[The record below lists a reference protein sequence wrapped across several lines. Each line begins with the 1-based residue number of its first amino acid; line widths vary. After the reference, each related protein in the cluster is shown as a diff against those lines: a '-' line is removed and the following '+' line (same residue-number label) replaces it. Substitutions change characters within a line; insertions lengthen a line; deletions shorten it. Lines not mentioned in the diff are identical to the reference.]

1 MVAKTGLV
9 SLTLFLSACSYL
21 PFSPVPKVSR
31 AGLETQW
38 AKPTHDEQFTEHR
51 KINRM
56 TPVLVGEKH
65 ILQGNNLE
73 DLVLMN
79 RTIPFVEWKRT
90 FEGGV
95 EAGAVTFKD
104 RIYVTTNDSTVQAL
118 DVKTGHT
125 IWSFSTSTEN
135 VSAPVLD
142 TSSGLLYFQNAQ
154 NIVFCLDAQN
164 GRQVWI
170 YSKPDNSLLTIRGA
184 ATPTVHNGVVYV
196 GFSEGSFAAL
206 NASNGQVLWEN
217 QLNRNKRFKDVDAQA
232 VPYKNMIIVSGY
244 DDRIYALNA
253 QTGQLVW
260 NYPAGSYS
268 AVTIVGSDLYASTT
282 DSKIVRLKADTGE
295 VVWSQGGVKGLATSS
310 VVYKDFL
317 IYGESQGSLNVIDR
331 NNGKKLA
338 HFEPGRGIFSR
349 PLFDQND
356 MSIYF
361 ISGEANLY
369 KMKLKLNP
377 TKPFDYIP

>member
-1 MVAKTGLV
+1 MVTKTGLLSFV
-9 SLTLFLSACSYL
+9 FLLSACST
-21 PFSPVPKVSR
+21 FGPVPHVSR

-38 AKPTHDEQFTEHR
+38 TKPTHDENFIEHR

-56 TPVLVGEKH
+56 TPVLVGDKYV
-65 ILQGNNLE
+65 LQGNNIE
-73 DLVLMN
+73 DLVLIN
-79 RTIPFVEWKRT
+79 RNIPIVEWKRT
-90 FEGGV
+90 FEGGI
-95 EAGAVTFKD
+95 EAGAVAFKD

-118 DVKTGHT
+118 DVKTGNT
-125 IWSFSTSTEN
+125 VWSFSTSTEN

-142 TSSGLLYFQNAQ
+142 TNSGLLYFQNAQ

-206 NASNGQVLWEN
+206 NASNGQLLWEN

-232 VPYKNMIIVSGY
+232 IPYKNTIIVSGY
-244 DDRIYALNA
+244 DDKIYALNA
-253 QTGQLVW
+253 QSGQLVW

-268 AVTIVGSDLYASTT
+268 AVAIVGSDLYASTT
-282 DSKIVRLKADTGE
+282 DSKIVRLNADTGE
-295 VVWSQGGVKGLATSS
+295 AVWTHAGVKGLGTTP
-310 VVYKDFL
+310 VIYKDLL
-317 IYGESQGSLNVIDR
+317 IYGESQGSLQVIDR
-331 NNGKKLA
+331 NKGQKIT
-338 HFEPGRGIFSR
+338 HFQPGRGIFSR
-349 PLFDQND
+349 PLLDEKT
-356 MSIYF
+356 MSLYF
-361 ISGEANLY
+361 ISGEANLH
-369 KMKLKLNP
+369 KMKLELNP